1 MSSEEAAKDKKPLEW
16 PMNRV
21 RQTFVDFF
29 VEKHQHVYWPSS
41 PCVPHDDPTLL
52 FANAGMNQF
61 KPKFLGTC
69 DPTLPLYP
77 VSRAVNSQKCIRA
90 GGKHNDL
97 DDVGKDVYHHTFF
110 EMLGNWYVT
119 LSLHN
124 AVGLVCMDRL
134 SCFCLSH
141 TTHNRSFG
149 DYFKEG
155 AIEMAWKC
163 LTEEFGLDPERLYA
177 TYFGGDEST
186 PCDDEARE
194 IWLKYLP
201 PERVLPFD
209 AKDNF
214 WEMGAT
220 GPCGPCT
227 EIHYDRIGGRDASKL
242 VNADLPDVIEI
253 WNNVF
258 IQFNREADR
267 SLRPLPQQHIDTGMG
282 LERLVSILQ
291 NVDSNYDTDVF
302 LPIFAKIQ
310 QLTGAEPYTGRVGEA
325 DVGFKDMAYRVVA
338 DHIRT
343 LTFAIADG
351 AVPSNDGRGYVLRR
365 VLRRAVRYGR
375 QNLGA
380 ELGFFCQLVPT
391 VVELM
396 SGTFPEIKTRQEQVT
411 AIIQD
416 EEESFGRTVDKGLA
430 KFKEMAKKSEGGVFS
445 GEDAHFLYT
454 SMGFP
459 VDLTELMAEEVKL
472 TIDKEGFDK
481 MMKMEQEL
489 SAAAHQAKM
498 SGSSGKDM
506 RLVAEQTAALV
517 GKGVTATDDEPKYLW
532 DVDLDGCVA
541 KALFVGRNETED
553 KIGFVDSIS
562 AANGSVGMILDKTA
576 FYGESGGQVFDTGA
590 IVGPNGAK
598 LVVDNVQVYGQF
610 VLHVGTVEEGA
621 FTVGDACTCKVDYD
635 RRRPIASNHT
645 MTHVL
650 NHALKIV
657 LVTGPSK
664 ESGKAVTALLDQ
676 KGSLV
681 DEQKLRFD
689 FSWNGPV
696 STEQLKAIEE
706 VCKDQIAQELPVQTE
721 LAPTDD
727 ARKINGLRA
736 VFGEAYPDPVRVVG
750 IAPVGISTVLE
761 NPEKEE
767 WSKYSM
773 EFCGGTHLSNTK
785 EAEALVVLSEEGIA
799 KGIRRVIAITKGDAK
814 KALEE
819 GAALEAQ
826 VVAAG
831 SLQGDELEAAVKK
844 YTPVVNGSK
853 ISAVTKAE
861 LRDKLQ
867 EYSKKVV
874 AYKKEKAANQTG
886 EVVAHLVKLAETT
899 EGNKIVSRFDF
910 GVDGKAAKAITTAF
924 RKQVKDKAV
933 LLVTADE
940 AADRF
945 MVVANAPKKGEVDCK
960 AWVAAATEGTGGK
973 GGGKQDSAQS
983 TIQGLQHI
991 ESVLEKAAK

>member
-1 MSSEEAAKDKKPLEW
+1 
-16 PMNRV
+16 
-21 RQTFVDFF
+21 
-29 VEKHQHVYWPSS
+29 
-41 PCVPHDDPTLL
+41 
-52 FANAGMNQF
+52 
-61 KPKFLGTC
+61 
-69 DPTLPLYP
+69 
-77 VSRAVNSQKCIRA
+77 
-90 GGKHNDL
+90 
-97 DDVGKDVYHHTFF
+97 
-110 EMLGNWYVT
+110 
-119 LSLHN
+119 
-124 AVGLVCMDRL
+124 
-134 SCFCLSH
+134 
-141 TTHNRSFG
+141 
-149 DYFKEG
+149 
-155 AIEMAWKC
+155 
-163 LTEEFGLDPERLYA
+163 LYA

-186 PCDDEARE
+186 PVDDEARQ

-267 SLRPLPQQHIDTGMG
+267 SLRPLPAQHIDTGMG

-310 QLTGAEPYTGRVGEA
+310 ELTGAPPYTGKVGAE

-343 LTFAIADG
+343 LTFAISDG

-380 ELGFFCQLVPT
+380 ELGFFCKLVPT

-396 SGTFPEIKTRQEQVT
+396 SGTFPEIAQRQEQVT
-411 AIIQD
+411 AIIKD
-416 EEESFGRTVDKGLA
+416 EEESFGRTLDKGLA
-430 KFKEMAKKSEGGVFS
+430 KFKEMAKKSQGGVFS

-459 VDLTELMAEEVKL
+459 VDLTELMAEEVSL
-472 TIDKEGFDK
+472 NIDKEGFEAK
-481 MMKMEQEL
+481 MKQEQEL

-517 GKGVTATDDEPKYLW
+517 GKGVEPTNDEPKYNW
-532 DVDLDGCVA
+532 DADLEGCTA
-541 KALFVGRNETED
+541 KALFIGRNETED
-553 KIGFVDSIS
+553 KIGFVDSMS
-562 AANGSVGMILDKTA
+562 SENGTVGIILDKTA

-590 IVGPNGAK
+590 ILSSSGGAT
-598 LVVDNVQVYGQF
+598 LNVENVQVYGQF
-610 VLHVGTVEEGA
+610 VLHVGTIAEGGT
-621 FTVGDACTCKVDYD
+621 FTVGDSCVCKVDYD

-645 MTHVL
+645 MTHIL
-650 NHALKIV
+650 NYALKKV
-657 LVTGPSK
+657 LVDRPATTGK
-664 ESGKAVTALLDQ
+664 ETTALLDQ

-689 FSWNGPV
+689 FSWNAPV
-696 STEQLKAIEE
+696 DTKQLKAIEA
-706 VCKDQIAQELPVQTE
+706 VCQDQIQQALPVQVE
-721 LAPTDD
+721 LAKTDD
-727 ARKINGLRA
+727 ARQINGLRA

-750 IAPVGISTVLE
+750 IAPVTISTILE
-761 NPEKEE
+761 NPSDEKWKE
-767 WSKYSM
+767 YSM

-785 EAEALVVLSEEGIA
+785 EAEALVLLSEEGIA
-799 KGIRRVIAITKGDAK
+799 KGIRRIVAITKADAK

-819 GAALEAQ
+819 GAALQKQ
-826 VVAAG
+826 VEDAG
-831 SLQGDELEAAVKK
+831 SLKGDELEAKVKQL
-844 YTPVVNGSK
+844 TVSVNGGK
-853 ISAVTKAE
+853 ISTVTKAE
-861 LRDKLQ
+861 LREVLQ
-867 EYSKKVV
+867 DYSKKVV
-874 AYKKEKAANQTG
+874 AYKKEKAAAQTG
-886 EVVAHLVKLAETT
+886 EIVAKLVKLAETT
-899 EGNKIVSRFDF
+899 EGDKIICRHDF
-910 GVDGKAAKAITTAF
+910 GVDGKVAKAVTTAF

-933 LLVTADE
+933 MIVSADE
-940 AADRF
+940 GSNRF
-945 MVVANAPKKGEVDCK
+945 MVVANAPKNGDVDCK

-973 GGGKQDSAQS
+973 GGGKQDAAQS
-983 TIQGLQHI
+983 TVEGLSLI
-991 ESVLEKAAK
+991 DSVLEKASQ